1 MHYTMFHSFS
11 IVLVIFHFP
20 QLSFK
25 QYLMKIS
32 DDINSFY
39 VNKLYVAVETNCFLS
54 SIKYSVLVVG
64 FLSFTQTFF
73 IFLLVYN
80 KKISRG
86 ARNIDCVLGS
96 YQIRRVV
103 LFPWS
108 WCFLVTLPAVTA
120 DYNRR
125 NVLTRCISAFHRLPH
140 TTTKIFNPI
149 KSQHKTYRFI

>member
-1 MHYTMFHSFS
+1 MFHSFS

-103 LFPWS
+103 LFPRS
-108 WCFLVTLPAVTA
+108 
-120 DYNRR
+120 
-125 NVLTRCISAFHRLPH
+125 
-140 TTTKIFNPI
+140 
-149 KSQHKTYRFI
+149 